1 MKLSK
6 RLKEI
11 RENNHKT
18 IVVDLGVIHENLKG
32 LELPFK
38 IKPFNEVLSLKASIK
53 LPDIDMKDCI
63 KTVPFRLLSEETK
76 RMYREERPD
85 LAYDT
90 ALIMV
95 IDDTKNRDKFKK
107 RELEL
112 KLLDSLLHIDFDCVF
127 ENEEGKEITLWE
139 DLGLEKGNYQGA
151 LELFCDVLSQPEMI
165 ELLNK
170 LVSLIKAKV
179 TDIKDLTREMDTFK
193 FWSIMDSL
201 PKEKREETLL
211 SLQKDLE
218 KRQKEIKALED
229 NLKASEPLDDKLVK
243 EENKT
248 SKKATTKA
256 KTK

>member
-1 MKLSK
+1 
-6 RLKEI
+6 
-11 RENNHKT
+11 
-18 IVVDLGVIHENLKG
+18 
-32 LELPFK
+32 
-38 IKPFNEVLSLKASIK
+38 
-53 LPDIDMKDCI
+53 MKDCI

-95 IDDTKNRDKFKK
+95 IDDTKNKDKFKK

>member
-1 MKLSK
+1 MKLAK

-11 RENNHKT
+11 RESNNKT
-18 IVVDLGVIHENLKG
+18 IVVDLGIIHENLKG

-38 IKPFNEVLSLKASIK
+38 IKPFNEVLSLKAGIK
-53 LPDIDMKDCI
+53 LPDIEMKDCI

-76 RMYREERPD
+76 RVYREERPD

-107 RELEL
+107 RELET
-112 KLLDSLLHIDFDCVF
+112 KLLDCLLHIDFDSVF
-127 ENEEGKEITLWE
+127 ENEEGKEISLWQ
-139 DLGLEKGNYQGA
+139 DLGIEQGDYQGA
-151 LELFCDVLSQPEMI
+151 LNIFCDVLSQAEMI
-165 ELLNK
+165 DLLVK
-170 LVSLIKAKV
+170 LVALLKAKV
-179 TDIKDLTREMDTFK
+179 TDIKDLTREIETFK

-211 SLQKDLE
+211 NLQKDLD

-229 NLKASEPLDDKLVK
+229 DLKSSEIKEDKLVK

>member
-1 MKLSK
+1 MKLAK

-11 RENNHKT
+11 RESNNKT
-18 IVVDLGVIHENLKG
+18 IVVDLGIIHENLKG

-38 IKPFNEVLSLKASIK
+38 IKPFNEVLSLKAGIK
-53 LPDIDMKDCI
+53 LPDIEMKDCI
-63 KTVPFRLLSEETK
+63 KTIPFRLLSEETK
-76 RMYREERPD
+76 RVYREERPD

-107 RELEL
+107 RELET
-112 KLLDSLLHIDFDCVF
+112 KLLDCLLHIDFDSVF
-127 ENEEGKEITLWE
+127 ENEEGKEISLWQ
-139 DLGLEKGNYQGA
+139 DLGIEQGDYQGA
-151 LELFCDVLSQPEMI
+151 LNIFCDVLSQAEMI
-165 ELLNK
+165 DLLVK
-170 LVSLIKAKV
+170 LVALLKAKV
-179 TDIKDLTREMDTFK
+179 TDIKDLTREIETFK

-211 SLQKDLE
+211 NLQKDLD

-229 NLKASEPLDDKLVK
+229 DLKSSETKEDKLVK

>member
-1 MKLSK
+1 MKLAK

-11 RENNHKT
+11 RESNNKT
-18 IVVDLGVIHENLKG
+18 IVVDLGIIHENLKG

-38 IKPFNEVLSLKASIK
+38 IKPFNEVLSLKAGIK
-53 LPDIDMKDCI
+53 LPDIEMKDCI
-63 KTVPFRLLSEETK
+63 KTIPFRLLSEETK
-76 RMYREERPD
+76 RVYREERPD

-107 RELEL
+107 RELET
-112 KLLDSLLHIDFDCVF
+112 KLLDCLLHIDFDSIF
-127 ENEEGKEITLWE
+127 ENEEGKEISLWQ
-139 DLGLEKGNYQGA
+139 DLGIEQGDYQGA
-151 LELFCDVLSQPEMI
+151 LNIFCDVLSQPEMI
-165 ELLNK
+165 DLLVK
-170 LVSLIKAKV
+170 LVALLKAKV
-179 TDIKDLTREMDTFK
+179 TDVKDLTREMETFK
-193 FWSIMDSL
+193 FWSMMDSL

-211 SLQKDLE
+211 NLQKDLD
-218 KRQKEIKALED
+218 KRQKEIKALEAD
-229 NLKASEPLDDKLVK
+229 LKSSETKEDKLVK

>member
-1 MKLSK
+1 MKLAK

-11 RENNHKT
+11 RETNHKT

-95 IDDTKNRDKFKK
+95 IDDTKNKDKFKK

-151 LELFCDVLSQPEMI
+151 LEIFCDVLSQSEMI

-229 NLKASEPLDDKLVK
+229 NLKASEPLDNKLVK

-248 SKKATTKA
+248 LKKATTKA

>member
-1 MKLSK
+1 MKLAK

-11 RENNHKT
+11 RESNNKT
-18 IVVDLGVIHENLKG
+18 IVVDLGIIHENLKG

-38 IKPFNEVLSLKASIK
+38 IKPFNEVLSLKAGIK
-53 LPDIDMKDCI
+53 LPDIEMKDCI

-76 RMYREERPD
+76 RVYREERPD

-107 RELEL
+107 RELET
-112 KLLDSLLHIDFDCVF
+112 KLLDCLLHIDFDSVF
-127 ENEEGKEITLWE
+127 ENEEGKEISLWQ
-139 DLGLEKGNYQGA
+139 DLGIEQGDYQGA
-151 LELFCDVLSQPEMI
+151 LNIFCDVLSQPEMI
-165 ELLNK
+165 DLLVK
-170 LVSLIKAKV
+170 LVALLKAKV
-179 TDIKDLTREMDTFK
+179 TDIKDLTREMETFK

-211 SLQKDLE
+211 NLQKDLD

-229 NLKASEPLDDKLVK
+229 DLKSSETKEDRLVK

>member
-1 MKLSK
+1 MKLAK

-11 RENNHKT
+11 RESNNKT
-18 IVVDLGVIHENLKG
+18 IVVDLGIIHENLKG

-38 IKPFNEVLSLKASIK
+38 IKPFNEVLSLKAGIK
-53 LPDIDMKDCI
+53 LPDIEMKDCI
-63 KTVPFRLLSEETK
+63 KTVPFRLLSEQTK
-76 RMYREERPD
+76 RVYREERPD

-107 RELEL
+107 RELET
-112 KLLDSLLHIDFDCVF
+112 KLLDCLLHIDFDSVF
-127 ENEEGKEITLWE
+127 ENEEGKEISLWQ
-139 DLGLEKGNYQGA
+139 DLGIEQGDYQGA
-151 LELFCDVLSQPEMI
+151 LNIFCDVLSQAEMI
-165 ELLNK
+165 DLLVK
-170 LVSLIKAKV
+170 LVALLKAKV
-179 TDIKDLTREMDTFK
+179 TDIKDLTREIETFK

-211 SLQKDLE
+211 NLQKDLD

-229 NLKASEPLDDKLVK
+229 DLKSSEIKEDKLVK

>member
-1 MKLSK
+1 MKLAK

>member
-1 MKLSK
+1 MKLAK

-151 LELFCDVLSQPEMI
+151 LEIFCDVLSQSEMI

-229 NLKASEPLDDKLVK
+229 DLKTSEPLDNKLVK

>member
-1 MKLSK
+1 MKLAK

-11 RENNHKT
+11 RESNNKT
-18 IVVDLGVIHENLKG
+18 IVVDLGIIHENLKG

-38 IKPFNEVLSLKASIK
+38 IKPFNEVLSLKAGIK
-53 LPDIDMKDCI
+53 LPDIEMKDCI
-63 KTVPFRLLSEETK
+63 KTIPFRLLSEETK
-76 RMYREERPD
+76 RVYREERPD

-107 RELEL
+107 RELET
-112 KLLDSLLHIDFDCVF
+112 KLLDCLLHIDFDSIF
-127 ENEEGKEITLWE
+127 ENEEGKEISLWQ
-139 DLGLEKGNYQGA
+139 DLGIEQGDYQGA
-151 LELFCDVLSQPEMI
+151 LNIFCDVLSQPEMI
-165 ELLNK
+165 DLLVK
-170 LVSLIKAKV
+170 LVALLKAKV
-179 TDIKDLTREMDTFK
+179 TDIKDLTREMETFK

-211 SLQKDLE
+211 NLQKDLD

-229 NLKASEPLDDKLVK
+229 DLKSSETKEDKLVK

>member
-1 MKLSK
+1 MKLAK

-11 RENNHKT
+11 RESNNKT
-18 IVVDLGVIHENLKG
+18 IVVDLEVIHENLKG
-32 LELPFK
+32 VELPFK

-53 LPDIDMKDCI
+53 LPDIEMKDCI
-63 KTVPFRLLSEETK
+63 KTIPFRLLSEETK
-76 RMYREERPD
+76 RLYREERPD

-107 RELEL
+107 RELET
-112 KLLDSLLHIDFDCVF
+112 KLLDCILHIDFDSIF
-127 ENEEGKEITLWE
+127 ENEEGKEITLWQ
-139 DLGLEKGNYQGA
+139 DLGLEQGDYQGA
-151 LELFCDVLSQPEMI
+151 LNIFCDVLSQPEMI
-165 ELLNK
+165 DLLVK
-170 LVSLIKAKV
+170 LVALLKTKI
-179 TDIKDLTREMDTFK
+179 TDIKDLTREIETFK
-193 FWSIMDSL
+193 FWSMMDSL

-211 SLQKDLE
+211 NLQKDLD
-218 KRQKEIKALED
+218 KRQKEIKALEAD
-229 NLKASEPLDDKLVK
+229 LKSSETKEDKLVK

>member
-1 MKLSK
+1 MKLAK

-95 IDDTKNRDKFKK
+95 IDDTKNKDKFKK

-151 LELFCDVLSQPEMI
+151 LELFCDVLSQSEMI

-211 SLQKDLE
+211 NLQKDLE

-229 NLKASEPLDDKLVK
+229 DLKSSETKEDKLVK

>member
-1 MKLSK
+1 MKLAK

-38 IKPFNEVLSLKASIK
+38 IKPFNEILSLKASIK

-151 LELFCDVLSQPEMI
+151 LEIFCDVLSQSEMI

-179 TDIKDLTREMDTFK
+179 TDIKDLIREMDTFK

-229 NLKASEPLDDKLVK
+229 DLKTSEQLDDKLVK

-248 SKKATTKA
+248 SKKVTTRA

>member
-1 MKLSK
+1 MKLAK

-127 ENEEGKEITLWE
+127 ENEDGKEITLWE

-151 LELFCDVLSQPEMI
+151 LEVFCDVLSQSEMI

-229 NLKASEPLDDKLVK
+229 NLKTSEPLDNKLVK

>member
-1 MKLSK
+1 MKLAK

-11 RENNHKT
+11 RESNNKT

-53 LPDIDMKDCI
+53 LPDIEMKDCI

-76 RMYREERPD
+76 RVYREERPD

-107 RELEL
+107 RELET
-112 KLLDSLLHIDFDCVF
+112 KLLDCLLHIDFDSVF
-127 ENEEGKEITLWE
+127 ENDEGKEISLWQ
-139 DLGLEKGNYQGA
+139 DLGIEQGDYQGA
-151 LELFCDVLSQPEMI
+151 LNIFCDVLSQAEMI
-165 ELLNK
+165 DLLVK
-170 LVSLIKAKV
+170 LVALLKAKV
-179 TDIKDLTREMDTFK
+179 TDIKDLTREIETFK
-193 FWSIMDSL
+193 FWSIMDNL

-218 KRQKEIKALED
+218 KRQSEIKALED
-229 NLKASEPLDDKLVK
+229 ELGTSNSKDDKLVK

>member
-1 MKLSK
+1 MKLAK

-11 RENNHKT
+11 RETNHKT

-95 IDDTKNRDKFKK
+95 IDDTKNKDKFKK

>member
-1 MKLSK
+1 MKLAK

-11 RENNHKT
+11 RESNNKT
-18 IVVDLGVIHENLKG
+18 IVVDLGIIHENLKG

-38 IKPFNEVLSLKASIK
+38 IKPFNEVLSLKAGIK
-53 LPDIDMKDCI
+53 LPDIEMKDCI

-76 RMYREERPD
+76 RVYREERPD

-107 RELEL
+107 RELET
-112 KLLDSLLHIDFDCVF
+112 KLLDCLLHIDFDSIF
-127 ENEEGKEITLWE
+127 ENEEGKEISLWQ
-139 DLGLEKGNYQGA
+139 DLGIEKGDYQGA
-151 LELFCDVLSQPEMI
+151 LNIFCDVLSQAEMI
-165 ELLNK
+165 DLLVK
-170 LVSLIKAKV
+170 LVALLKAKV
-179 TDIKDLTREMDTFK
+179 TDIKDLTREIETFK
-193 FWSIMDSL
+193 FWSMMDSL

-211 SLQKDLE
+211 NLQKDLD

-229 NLKASEPLDDKLVK
+229 ELGTSNSKDDKLVK
-243 EENKT
+243 KENKT

>member
-1 MKLSK
+1 MKLAK

-95 IDDTKNRDKFKK
+95 IDDTKNKDKFKK

-139 DLGLEKGNYQGA
+139 DLGLEKGSYQGA

>member
-1 MKLSK
+1 MKLAK

-11 RENNHKT
+11 RESNNKT
-18 IVVDLGVIHENLKG
+18 IIVDLGVIHENLKG
-32 LELPFK
+32 VELPFK
-38 IKPFNEVLSLKASIK
+38 IKPFNELLSLKASIR

-63 KTVPFRLLSEETK
+63 KTVPFRLLSDETK
-76 RMYREERPD
+76 KMYREERPD

-107 RELEL
+107 RELET
-112 KLLDSLLHIDFDCVF
+112 KLLDCILHIDFDCVF
-127 ENEEGKEITLWE
+127 ENEEGKEISLWQ

-151 LELFCDVLSQPEMI
+151 LNIFCDVLSQPEMI
-165 ELLNK
+165 DLLVK
-170 LVSLIKAKV
+170 LVSLLKAKV
-179 TDIKDLTREMDTFK
+179 TDIKDLTREMETFK

-211 SLQKDLE
+211 SLQKYLD
-218 KRQKEIKALED
+218 KRQKEIKALEAD
-229 NLKASEPLDDKLVK
+229 LKSSETKEDKLVK

>member
-1 MKLSK
+1 MKLAK

-11 RENNHKT
+11 RESNNKT
-18 IVVDLGVIHENLKG
+18 IVVDLGIIHENLKG

-38 IKPFNEVLSLKASIK
+38 IKPFNEVLSLKAGIK
-53 LPDIDMKDCI
+53 LPDIEMKDCI

-76 RMYREERPD
+76 RVYREERPD

-107 RELEL
+107 RELET
-112 KLLDSLLHIDFDCVF
+112 KLLDCLLHIDFDSIF
-127 ENEEGKEITLWE
+127 ENEEGKEISLWQ
-139 DLGLEKGNYQGA
+139 DLGIEQGDYQGA
-151 LELFCDVLSQPEMI
+151 LNIFCDVLSQAEMI
-165 ELLNK
+165 DLLVK
-170 LVSLIKAKV
+170 LVALLKAKV
-179 TDIKDLTREMDTFK
+179 TDIKDLTREIETFK
-193 FWSIMDSL
+193 FWSMMDSL

-211 SLQKDLE
+211 NLQKDLD

-229 NLKASEPLDDKLVK
+229 ELGTSNSKDDKLVK
-243 EENKT
+243 KENKT

>member
-1 MKLSK
+1 MKLAK

-95 IDDTKNRDKFKK
+95 IDDTKNKDKFKK

>member
-38 IKPFNEVLSLKASIK
+38 IKPFNEVLNLKASIK

-151 LELFCDVLSQPEMI
+151 LEIFCDVLSQSEMI

-229 NLKASEPLDDKLVK
+229 NLKTSELLDDKLVK